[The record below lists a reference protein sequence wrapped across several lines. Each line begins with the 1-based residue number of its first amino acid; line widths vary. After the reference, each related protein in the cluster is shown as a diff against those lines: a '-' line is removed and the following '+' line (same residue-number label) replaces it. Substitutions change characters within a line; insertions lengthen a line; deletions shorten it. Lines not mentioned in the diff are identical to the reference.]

1 MVIPINKQA
10 ELAYDEKFRALQKKL
25 LRAKL
30 ENGVIKHATRLTKP
44 SECGFCGLPIR
55 PGDTFRDAGYRHRSH
70 ETCLKTSQ

>member
-10 ELAYDEKFRALQKKL
+10 ELTYDEKYRVLQKRL

-30 ENGVIKHATRLTKP
+30 ENGVVTKP
-44 SECGFCGLPIR
+44 AECGLCGLPIR

-70 ETCLKTSQ
+70 ETCLNTSL

>member
-10 ELAYDEKFRALQKKL
+10 ELTYDEKYRALQKQL

-30 ENGVIKHATRLTKP
+30 ENGVVKHATRLTKP
-44 SECGFCGLPIR
+44 AECGLCGLRIR

-70 ETCLKTSQ
+70 ETCLKTRL